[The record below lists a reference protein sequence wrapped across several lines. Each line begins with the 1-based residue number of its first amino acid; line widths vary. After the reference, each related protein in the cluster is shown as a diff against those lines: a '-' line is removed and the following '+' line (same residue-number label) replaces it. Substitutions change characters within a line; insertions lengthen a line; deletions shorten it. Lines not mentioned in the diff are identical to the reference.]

1 MSSYI
6 GRGRGEE
13 VTDRDIIDVGDVVEG
28 CLRVEGGH
36 HGEIWVDLGMREKF
50 RVRSLGRETEKKLFP
65 ADLVGALSA
74 GLPVLRV
81 HWAGMGRAAGH
92 KSTALLFFSSPSRQ

>member
-28 CLRVEGGH
+28 CLGVVGGH
-36 HGEIWVDLGMREKF
+36 HGEIWVDWG
-50 RVRSLGRETEKKLFP
+50 
-65 ADLVGALSA
+65 
-74 GLPVLRV
+74 
-81 HWAGMGRAAGH
+81 
-92 KSTALLFFSSPSRQ
+92 